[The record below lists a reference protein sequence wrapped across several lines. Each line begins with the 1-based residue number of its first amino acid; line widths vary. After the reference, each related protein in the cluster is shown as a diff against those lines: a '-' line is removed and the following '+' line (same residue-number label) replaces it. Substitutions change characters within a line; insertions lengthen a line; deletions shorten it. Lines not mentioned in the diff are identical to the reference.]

1 MINELPPE
9 DVFKEL
15 NSSERGLSNDDTQK
29 RLEKYGPNQIEE
41 IKKKPVIFKFL
52 ANLYQLLAM
61 LLWTAS
67 GLAFLSGTPQ
77 LGLDIIAVIIINVV
91 FSFWQEYKA
100 EQALEALKNIL
111 PSTAKVIR
119 DNEKREILSA
129 QLVPGDLLVLEE
141 EDNISADAR
150 LVQPVSRIGKS

>member
-1 MINELPPE
+1 M
-9 DVFKEL
+9 
-15 NSSERGLSNDDTQK
+15 
-29 RLEKYGPNQIEE
+29 
-41 IKKKPVIFKFL
+41 
-52 ANLYQLLAM
+52 
-61 LLWTAS
+61 
-67 GLAFLSGTPQ
+67 
-77 LGLDIIAVIIINVV
+77 GLDIIAVIIINVV

-150 LVQPVSRIGKS
+150 LVQPVSRIWKKLTLKVPRPLSWTWNRIQRLSTAF

>member
-1 MINELPPE
+1 M
-9 DVFKEL
+9 
-15 NSSERGLSNDDTQK
+15 
-29 RLEKYGPNQIEE
+29 
-41 IKKKPVIFKFL
+41 
-52 ANLYQLLAM
+52 
-61 LLWTAS
+61 
-67 GLAFLSGTPQ
+67 
-77 LGLDIIAVIIINVV
+77 GLDIIAVIIINVV

-150 LVQPVSRIGKS
+150 LVQPYQGFGKS